1 MFSRPGR
8 VIIEINCKAEK
19 VKNNPV
25 NKIEGLVRDGLRL
38 AREDML
44 REGTAEDV
52 TAEDLR
58 NKI

>member
-8 VIIEINCKAEK
+8 VIIEINCKVEK
-19 VKNNPV
+19 AKNNPV

-52 TAEDLR
+52 TAEDLK